1 MRFIVACATMLA
13 TLTHAVAMPV
23 ANLSEFPLELKIALQ
38 ELHQPTPGKRQRGKE
53 FTLPDDVL
61 VLQRHV
67 RDGERLSEIKLP
79 GREDKPNAARKRH
92 NEKLKKLPGYGTY
105 VNWMQSVNAP
115 VANLSEVNW
124 MQSVNAPVANL
135 SEFPLELQTA
145 LQELHQPTPG
155 KRKGGGDFTLPED
168 VLD

>member
-1 MRFIVACATMLA
+1 MAKSSRFPTTCLFCKGMFATASDCRRSSCL
-13 TLTHAVAMPV
+13 
-23 ANLSEFPLELKIALQ
+23 
-38 ELHQPTPGKRQRGKE
+38 
-53 FTLPDDVL
+53 
-61 VLQRHV
+61 
-67 RDGERLSEIKLP
+67 
-79 GREDKPNAARKRH
+79 AARTSPTLLDTVQLYRH

-135 SEFPLELQTA
+135 SEFPLELHTA

-168 VLD
+168 VLERAI